1 MTEKEVGKIIRSLT
15 SNKAPGPAKVSAKG
29 LADSLPIT
37 IAEITNIVITSFS
50 LSKFA
55 QVWKLVEVMPIH
67 KSGDPDEPS
76 NTRPI
81 SLLPLCLRSAK
92 GQHTHSFFLFL
103 DQNEKIQNCKV
114 VIGDSTRPKLLYFI
128 SQMKNLRTWT
138 TKTYQ

>member
-81 SLLPLCLRSAK
+81 SLLPLCLRFAK
-92 GQHTHSFFLFL
+92 GQHTHSFF
-103 DQNEKIQNCKV
+103 
-114 VIGDSTRPKLLYFI
+114 FI
-128 SQMKNLRTWT
+128 SGPK
-138 TKTYQ
+138 

>member
-81 SLLPLCLRSAK
+81 SLLPLCLRFAK

-103 DQNEKIQNCKV
+103 AQNEKIQNCKV